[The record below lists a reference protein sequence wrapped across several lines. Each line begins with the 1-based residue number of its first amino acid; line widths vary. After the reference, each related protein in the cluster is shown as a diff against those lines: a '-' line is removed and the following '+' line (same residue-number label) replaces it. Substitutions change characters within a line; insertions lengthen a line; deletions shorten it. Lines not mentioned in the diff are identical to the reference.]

1 MPDREVLISVDV
13 EASGPSP
20 SSGSLIAIGACPVD
34 DAANGFY
41 IELSPVPGVPWHAD
55 AEVVHGLSQPY
66 LVVNGIEPVTA
77 MARFAEWITVAAGD
91 ARPVM
96 TGFNAAFDWMFVADY
111 FHRYLGR
118 NPFGISAMDLKAVY
132 LGRFHVLNW
141 SETTKRHVTRRL
153 PVALPH
159 THNALDDARMQAEL
173 ARVVL
178 AFDDDGVA

>member
-1 MPDREVLISVDV
+1 MPVREVLISVDV

-20 SSGSLIAIGACPVD
+20 STGCLIAIGACPVD
-34 DAANGFY
+34 DGANGFY
-41 IELSPVPGVPWHAD
+41 VEVSPVPGVPWHAD
-55 AEVVHGLSQPY
+55 TEAVHGLTQTY
-66 LVVNGIEPVTA
+66 LALNGSEPVTA
-77 MARFAEWITVAAGD
+77 MTRFAEWIASAAGD

-96 TGFNAAFDWMFVADY
+96 VGFNAAFDWMFVADY

-132 LGRFHVLNW
+132 LGRFHVAKW
-141 SETTKRHVTRRL
+141 SETTKQHITSQL

-173 ARVVL
+173 ARAVL
-178 AFDDDGVA
+178 AFDRNGEA